1 MRSLVISIFLY
12 ACRSWIL
19 TAELDKRT
27 QVFEMRCFRRLLN
40 NSYKV
45 HVTNEEV
52 RRKTPTVI
60 KEHDELLNL
69 VRIRKLRLF
78 GLVSRS
84 YGVAKKS
91 YRAQ

>member
-27 QVFEMRCFRRLLN
+27 QVFEMRCFRGLLN
-40 NSYKV
+40 IPCKI

-52 RRKTPTVI
+52 RRKIQTVI
-60 KEHDELLNL
+60 REHDELLIL

-78 GLVSRS
+78 GPVSRS